1 MRLPRDEEES
11 TTDEDDDDDDEDD
24 DSSSSDD
31 DSGEKEDG
39 YCSFD
44 EDFEYSPPMDTGAWI
59 CIHRGKSQSWN
70 FADFLAREGER
81 HDSPSDETQARN
93 ITVPL
98 PRGLR

>member
-1 MRLPRDEEES
+1 MLALRGADCACGDHEG
-11 TTDEDDDDDDEDD
+11 
-24 DSSSSDD
+24 
-31 DSGEKEDG
+31 SGEKEDG
-39 YCSFD
+39 YCSYD
-44 EDFEYSPPMDTGAWI
+44 EDFEYSPPKDTGAWI

-81 HDSPSDETQARN
+81 HDSPSGETQTRN